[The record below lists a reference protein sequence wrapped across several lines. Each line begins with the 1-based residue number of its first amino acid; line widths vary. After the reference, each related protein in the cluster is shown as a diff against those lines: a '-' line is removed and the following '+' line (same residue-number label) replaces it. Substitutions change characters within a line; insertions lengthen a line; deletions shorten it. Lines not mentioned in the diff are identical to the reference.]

1 VARKTAS
8 DDKLQVAW
16 RLSESTCQD
25 CDDRSSN
32 LTQRAVKVVDVLENI
47 FVEAAVLGIS
57 TVSAL
62 VLGQLVLK
70 GLSQVLFSKRQ
81 R

>member
-1 VARKTAS
+1 M
-8 DDKLQVAW
+8 
-16 RLSESTCQD
+16 
-25 CDDRSSN
+25 
-32 LTQRAVKVVDVLENI
+32 VDVLENI
-47 FVEAAVLGIS
+47 FVEAAILGIS

-70 GLSQVLFSKRQ
+70 GLSQVLISKRQ

>member
-1 VARKTAS
+1 MEADRVDMS
-8 DDKLQVAW
+8 KLW
-16 RLSESTCQD
+16 H
-25 CDDRSSN
+25 RSSN
-32 LTQRAVKVVDVLENI
+32 LTQSAVKVVDVLESI
-47 FVEAAVLGIS
+47 VMEAAVLGIS

-70 GLSQVLFSKRQ
+70 GLSQVLFSTKRD